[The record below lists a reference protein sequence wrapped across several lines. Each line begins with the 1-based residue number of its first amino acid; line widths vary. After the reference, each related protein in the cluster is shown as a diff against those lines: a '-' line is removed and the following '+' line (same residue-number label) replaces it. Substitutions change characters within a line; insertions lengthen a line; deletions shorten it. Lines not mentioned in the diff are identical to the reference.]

1 MHALLADS
9 EGIWSGNLT
18 LADVLFL
25 IATILFAIGA
35 AIAYSV
41 KTFYATLI
49 AAGLA
54 CCALGWAVL

>member
-1 MHALLADS
+1 MLADVAH
-9 EGIWSGNLT
+9 GHVD

-35 AIAYSV
+35 GIAYSV

-54 CCALGWAVL
+54 CLALGYLVL

>member
-1 MHALLADS
+1 MSLLADS
-9 EGIWSGNLT
+9 DGIWSGNLT

-25 IATILFAIGA
+25 IATIMFGIGA
-35 AIAYSV
+35 WIAYSV

-54 CCALGWAVL
+54 CAALGWAVL